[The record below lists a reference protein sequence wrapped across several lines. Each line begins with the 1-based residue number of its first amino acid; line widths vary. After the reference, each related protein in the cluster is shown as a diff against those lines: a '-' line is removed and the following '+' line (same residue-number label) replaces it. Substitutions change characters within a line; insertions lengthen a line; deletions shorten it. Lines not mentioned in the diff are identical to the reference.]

1 MTPNAILRGALL
13 FVVGLG
19 AAVCLRAALCGWVVL
34 GWAVGLA
41 LAAWMGVGK

>member
-19 AAVCLRAALCGWVVL
+19 AAVCLWAAAVL
-34 GWAVGLA
+34 AGLGGERK
-41 LAAWMGVGK
+41 WR

>member
-19 AAVCLRAALCGWVVL
+19 AAVCLRAAAV
-34 GWAVGLA
+34 WAGLI
-41 LAAWMGVGK
+41 GREKR